1 MSPNKEIHI
10 VSFNIP
16 YPPNYGGVIDVFYKI
31 KTLSN
36 LGVNIHL
43 HCFKYDRPE
52 SQELEKY
59 CKSVNYYDRSKSLK
73 FFFSKLPFIVNTR
86 SNIKLYT
93 NLIND
98 SFPIFFE
105 GLHTTYFLKDLLKN
119 SKRQIIVRSHNIEHD
134 YYKALA
140 KNETN
145 IFRKLF
151 FLSEAK
157 KLKRYEN
164 ILKSEVEIAAI
175 TEKDLS
181 YFKQLNKN
189 SFLLP
194 AFHPF
199 NELDIKTGIGD
210 YILYQGDLSVNE
222 NIEAVIFIVKKIAS
236 QISYNFII
244 AGRNPHKR
252 ITELIK
258 KHKNVQL
265 ISNPDQDIMMKLIQ
279 NAHINLLITSQ
290 STGIKLKLI
299 NALYTGR
306 YCITNNKMIEGTQL
320 ELLCSVK
327 NSSDEIIKEINILF
341 NKTFSENDI
350 SKRKQTL
357 LKIVNNTENAQK
369 LINLLDKN

>member
-1 MSPNKEIHI
+1 MSHNKEIHI

-31 KTLSN
+31 RSLSK
-36 LGVNIHL
+36 LGVKIHL

-52 SQELEKY
+52 SQKLEKY
-59 CKSVNYYDRSKSLK
+59 CKSVNYYDRPKSLK
-73 FFFSKLPFIVNTR
+73 FFFSELPFIVNTR
-86 SNIKLYT
+86 SNIELYN

-105 GLHTTYFLKDLLKN
+105 GLHTTYFLKELLK
-119 SKRQIIVRSHNIEHD
+119 KDRQIIVRSHNIEHD
-134 YYKALA
+134 YYRALA

-157 KLKRYEN
+157 KLKRYEK
-164 ILKSEVEIAAI
+164 ILKSNISIAAI

-222 NIEAVIFIVKKIAS
+222 NIEAVTFIIKQIAT

-265 ISNPDQDIMMKLIQ
+265 VSNPEHNIMTELIQ
-279 NAHINLLITSQ
+279 NAHINLLLTSQ

-306 YCITNNKMIEGTQL
+306 YCIANNKMIDGTQL
-320 ELLCSVK
+320 ESLCSVK
-327 NSSDEIIKEINILF
+327 NSSDEIIKEIDILF
-341 NKTFSENDI
+341 NKSFSENNI
-350 SKRKQTL
+350 FERKQTL